1 MIKQTLFFLV
11 LLISVSLYSQDNKD
25 IARIYLQKAAT
36 SFEGGDFEKA
46 TNYLEKSVKYLDG
59 IKSTDVAVFGAK
71 LYVQKKNF
79 LLAQKYAK
87 QYFVL
92 SKNKKSKEYSDMLLQ
107 YVEIK
112 DAVDKLPKEVTGG
125 DNDTTTVKV
134 LPKVKKVHPQFLK
147 ARAAFKEKNYI
158 LAKVALDAYFLE
170 VKDKT
175 TDEYQEVLSF
185 FVEVKDKLE
194 SPTPTPKVKDVVK
207 KDSTEVP
214 TTIDPVKVKKDSTT
228 IESETDFVIVQTAPV
243 YPGCNGDYTVIKSCL
258 DTSLKAFFVQNFNAS
273 LASELGLEKGVQKI
287 TSAFMINEEG
297 VINDIKVKAAH
308 STLEAEALRVLKLVP
323 TMKPATQRGKPVSI
337 KYSFPISFNV
347 Q

>member
-1 MIKQTLFFLV
+1 M
-11 LLISVSLYSQDNKD
+11 YSQDNKD

-59 IKSTDVAVFGAK
+59 IKSTDVAIFGAK

-112 DAVDKLPKEVTGG
+112 DAVDKLPKEETGG
-125 DNDTTTVKV
+125 DKDTTTVKV
-134 LPKVKKVHPQFLK
+134 LPQEKKVHPQFLK
-147 ARAAFKEKNYI
+147 AKAAFKEKNYI

-175 TDEYQEVLSF
+175 TDEYQEVLNF

-194 SPTPTPKVKDVVK
+194 SPTTPTPQVKDVVK
-207 KDSTEVP
+207 KDSIEVP
-214 TTIDPVKVKKDSTT
+214 TAIDPIKVKKDSTT

-243 YPGCNGDYTVIKSCL
+243 YPGCNGDNTAIKSCL
-258 DTSLKAFFVQNFNAS
+258 DTSLKAFFVQNFNAG
-273 LASELGLEKGVQKI
+273 LASELGLEMGVQKI

-297 VINDIKVKAAH
+297 VISDIKIQAAH
-308 STLEAEALRVLKLVP
+308 SSLEAEALRVLKLVP